1 MHWRTCSRQ
10 PRGFA
15 RYAIH
20 RANVLKMA
28 LQFTGWQAMRPL
40 GRVFCD
46 RQDAGMR
53 TSWRLRGLRAVALLM
68 LALAWPAAAS
78 DDASGTLRIGGA
90 ANYPPY
96 QFIDEDGHAEDR
108 KSTRLNSS
116 H

>member
-78 DDASGTLRIGGA
+78 DRSEERRGGKGVVRTVRSRWS
-90 ANYPPY
+90 P
-96 QFIDEDGHAEDR
+96 
-108 KSTRLNSS
+108 
-116 H
+116 

>member
-1 MHWRTCSRQ
+1 MRMSDWSSDVCSSDL
-10 PRGFA
+10 FA

-53 TSWRLRGLRAVALLM
+53 TSWRLRGLCAVALLM
-68 LALAWPAAAS
+68 LALAWPADAR
-78 DDASGTLRIGGA
+78 DDASGTLRTGATARASSRGRVGKYREDTGGA
-90 ANYPPY
+90 GS
-96 QFIDEDGHAEDR
+96 F
-108 KSTRLNSS
+108 
-116 H
+116 